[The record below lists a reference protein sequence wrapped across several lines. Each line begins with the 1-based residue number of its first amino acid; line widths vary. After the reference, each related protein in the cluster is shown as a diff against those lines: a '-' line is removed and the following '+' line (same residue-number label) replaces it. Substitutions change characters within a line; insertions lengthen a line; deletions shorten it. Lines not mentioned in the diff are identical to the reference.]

1 MTFREILIDA
11 LADSNLVPRKR
22 VAPASLGWIVGL

>member
-22 VAPASLGWIVGL
+22 VAPAVMLPIVGL